1 MKKQIPNIITLCNQL
16 SGIIALIFAYNENFS
31 NARLFPLIVAAFD
44 FCDGATARLLKVSS
58 NIGKELDSLA
68 DMITFGLVP
77 GMVIYRVLC
86 IQCDG
91 NSDFIYQIIPYLGF
105 IITLA
110 SAYRLAK
117 FNIDERQTSSFI
129 GLATPANAIFW
140 LGLSVSYNNLLL
152 QIPHWTILILVIIFS
167 FLLISEI
174 PMFSLKFH
182 NFKWKE
188 NIIRY
193 VFLIG
198 IIVLGVIFQINALP
212 IIILWYILLAII
224 DNIISRKKINAIK

>member
-31 NARLFPLIVAAFD
+31 NALLFLLIGAAFD

-91 NSDFIYQIIPYLGF
+91 NSNFIYQIIPYLGF

-152 QIPHWTILILVIIFS
+152 QIPHWAILILVIIFS
-167 FLLISEI
+167 SLLISEI

>member
-1 MKKQIPNIITLCNQL
+1 MKKQIPNMITLCNQF
-16 SGIIALIFAYNENFS
+16 SGILALISAYNGNFS
-31 NARLFPLIVAAFD
+31 NALLFLFIGAAFD

-68 DMITFGLVP
+68 DMITFGFVP
-77 GMVIYRVLC
+77 GMVIFKTLSLQC
-86 IQCDG
+86 IEYNG
-91 NSDFIYQIIPYLGF
+91 LTFKILPYLGF

-140 LGLSVSYNNLLL
+140 VGLSVSFNNLLL
-152 QIPHWTILILVIIFS
+152 QIPYWAILLMIVLFS
-167 FLLISEI
+167 FLLICEL

-182 NFKWKE
+182 NFNWKE
-188 NIIRY
+188 NFIRY
-193 VFLIG
+193 IFLAG
-198 IIVLGVIFQINALP
+198 IIIIGLTLQINAVP
-212 IIILWYILLAII
+212 IFIIWYICLAII
-224 DNIISRKKINAIK
+224 NNFIPQSR

>member
-16 SGIIALIFAYNENFS
+16 SGIIALIFAYKGNFS
-31 NARLFPLIVAAFD
+31 NALLFLMIGAAFD

-68 DMITFGLVP
+68 DMVTFGLVP
-77 GMVIYRVLC
+77 GMVIYKVLSVLC
-86 IQCDG
+86 ET
-91 NSDFIYQIIPYLGF
+91 NSALFYKYIPYLGF

-140 LGLSVSYNNLLL
+140 VGLSVCYNNLLL
-152 QIPHWTILILVIIFS
+152 QFPIWAILTLVIVFS
-167 FLLISEI
+167 FLLICEL

-188 NIIRY
+188 NSIRY
-193 VFLIG
+193 IFIIG
-198 IIVLGVIFQINALP
+198 TIILGILFQINALP
-212 IIILWYILLAII
+212 VIILWCILLSIV
-224 DNIISRKKINAIK
+224 DFLISLKQKRN

>member
-1 MKKQIPNIITLCNQL
+1 MTKT
-16 SGIIALIFAYNENFS
+16 G
-31 NARLFPLIVAAFD
+31 
-44 FCDGATARLLKVSS
+44 
-58 NIGKELDSLA
+58 
-68 DMITFGLVP
+68 
-77 GMVIYRVLC
+77 
-86 IQCDG
+86 
-91 NSDFIYQIIPYLGF
+91 
-105 IITLA
+105 
-110 SAYRLAK
+110 
-117 FNIDERQTSSFI
+117 
-129 GLATPANAIFW
+129 
-140 LGLSVSYNNLLL
+140 
-152 QIPHWTILILVIIFS
+152 
-167 FLLISEI
+167 EI

>member
-1 MKKQIPNIITLCNQL
+1 MKKQVPNIITLCNQL
-16 SGIIALIFAYNENFS
+16 SGIIALIFAYNGNFS
-31 NARLFPLIVAAFD
+31 NALLFLLLGAAFD

-77 GMVIYRVLC
+77 GMVIYRVLY

-91 NSDFIYQIIPYLGF
+91 NSDLFYQIMPYLGF

-152 QIPHWTILILVIIFS
+152 QIPHWAILILVIIFS

-182 NFKWKE
+182 NFKWEE

-193 VFLIG
+193 IFLIG